1 MLATDLE
8 PILLPLHA
16 MVFFFGCVV
25 GSFLNVVVWRVP
37 RGESLLHPPSHCP
50 LCGHGI
56 RAWENIPIVSW
67 LCLGGRCSACKA
79 RISIRYPLGEAAT
92 GLLFWLIWISALM
105 RHLPLAVLP
114 GYFYLTG
121 SLLAA
126 ALIDRGHRIIPDAIT
141 LPGLLLAFCWSLAL
155 PASRLAL
162 VAPDDPHSG
171 AMLYSGLLDVMGEA
185 GAALGRVPIAAAAV
199 DCLLGAAVG
208 FTLLAALSY
217 AGRRLLPGRMGR
229 DVMGFGD
236 VKLLALIG
244 AFLGADAC
252 IYVLLAAAFAG
263 FLCGACR
270 RLLGHGG
277 LMSAWPFGPYLAVA
291 AYAWMAAGNYFFI
304 LMRGLH

>member
-1 MLATDLE
+1 MLASDLE
-8 PILLPLHA
+8 SILPLLHA
-16 MVFFFGCVV
+16 MVFCFGCVV
-25 GSFLNVVVWRVP
+25 GSFLNVVVWRLP

-79 RISIRYPLGEAAT
+79 RISICYPLGEAAA
-92 GLLFWLIWISALM
+92 GLLFWLIWFCALK

-126 ALIDRGHRIIPDAIT
+126 AQIDRTHKIIPDAIT
-141 LPGLLLAFCWSLAL
+141 LPGFLLAFCWSLAF
-155 PASRLAL
+155 PTSRLAL

-171 AMLYSGLLDVMGEA
+171 AMLYNGLMEALGEA
-185 GAALGRVPIAAAAV
+185 GAALGRVPIVAAAI

-208 FTLLAALSY
+208 FVLLAALGY
-217 AGRRLLPGRMGR
+217 AGKRLLPERLGRE
-229 DVMGFGD
+229 VMGFGD
-236 VKLLALIG
+236 VKLLAMIG

-252 IYVLLAAAFAG
+252 IYVLLAAAVAG
-263 FLCGACR
+263 FLVGVCR

-277 LMSAWPFGPYLAVA
+277 LLTAWPFGPFLAMA
-291 AYAWMAAGNYFFI
+291 AYVWMAVGNYFFI
-304 LMRGLH
+304 LMHGLH